1 MKKEDFSTLLT
12 DLYQAYNPD
21 YLQYIQQL
29 VERYSRSEHSAV
41 QMVLLKYNR
50 KNAPYYDP
58 KKDSDEYVH
67 FLIKEYS
74 NGNRPLR
81 DFKVQSD
88 KNIQK
93 EEAENKFAE
102 ESKKFQENVN
112 QTIESLKTEFSGKE
126 RDLIEAYK
134 TKIEELNKII
144 ANTQPVKQGA
154 YDGIEIKI
162 ISNYTEH
169 EVKLPNKESLIGM
182 GVGARIVT
190 STVDGSKMIGLK
202 VTDILYDCVSDFNG
216 KPIIEIIVDK
226 E

>member
-1 MKKEDFSTLLT
+1 MKKEDFSILLT
-12 DLYQAYNPD
+12 DLYKAYNPD
-21 YLQYIQQL
+21 YIQYIQQL
-29 VERYSRSEHSAV
+29 VERYSGSEHSAV

-74 NGNRPLR
+74 NGNRPLK
-81 DFKVQSD
+81 DFKIQSD

-93 EEAENKFAE
+93 EDAENKFAE

-112 QTIESLKTEFSGKE
+112 QTIESLKTEFSDKE
-126 RDLIEAYK
+126 KDLIEAYK

-144 ANTQPVKQGA
+144 SNTQPVKQSA

>member
-93 EEAENKFAE
+93 EDAENKFAE

-126 RDLIEAYK
+126 KDLIEAYK
-134 TKIEELNKII
+134 TKIEELNQII
-144 ANTQPVKQGA
+144 ANTKPAKQGA

>member
-93 EEAENKFAE
+93 EGLSYLLNNH
-102 ESKKFQENVN
+102 FQFE
-112 QTIESLKTEFSGKE
+112 
-126 RDLIEAYK
+126 LIK
-134 TKIEELNKII
+134 
-144 ANTQPVKQGA
+144 
-154 YDGIEIKI
+154 
-162 ISNYTEH
+162 
-169 EVKLPNKESLIGM
+169 
-182 GVGARIVT
+182 
-190 STVDGSKMIGLK
+190 
-202 VTDILYDCVSDFNG
+202 
-216 KPIIEIIVDK
+216 
-226 E
+226 

>member
-58 KKDSDEYVH
+58 KKDSDDYVH

-74 NGNRPLR
+74 SGNRPLR

-93 EEAENKFAE
+93 EDAENKFAE

-126 RDLIEAYK
+126 KDLIEAYK
-134 TKIEELNKII
+134 TKIEELNQII
-144 ANTQPVKQGA
+144 SNTKPVKQGA